1 MPNKPHAPR
10 GSKKSVPPEEDTSFI
25 VFDDGKGKK
34 KKKGGNSSTAAAE
47 SSKAD
52 PKAKGKA
59 PAEESSDAPKKPD
72 TRTLIAG
79 ASWTGKLPVNLLS
92 EYFQKQKWNKPD
104 YRMRNEGG
112 LYSAHVVISKT
123 NPKTRETTTLPP
135 IHIPLELAKKT
146 RQPSAVEARNF
157 AAAYTLFRVA
167 SAKNMHMMLPPTYKD
182 LWKGEFN
189 DLKKQDELTGK
200 AWMYEADPF
209 FGYAEREKAKEV
221 AAKEREK
228 KERARV
234 EAAKAHNQTPG
245 MSTPN
250 AQGAPPSRNIL
261 KGWERVPKI
270 ELGKRTRRQAERLI
284 RRDAVWNP
292 NGIVMDTQTR
302 RQVIDEVTNLGFRQ
316 SHVEEAAA
324 ICKDREE
331 VIEWLLIH
339 VPEDDLPSWS
349 LPEGYVAGI
358 SMASA
363 NLKREGAIKRLAA
376 AGYATELC
384 EEAYDGQGGDER
396 KAAALLQAHLL
407 RPLDSEDDVTKD
419 LQQLTVVDN
428 AEDEQNM
435 DSWEEEMSSLEAIY
449 DKLFSRPSSTM
460 CRIELDIKQQGKRL
474 ILQVHRPFGPYPLIV
489 PIITFEAA
497 IPAYIRLSIIRKA
510 LLHAEENF
518 LGMPMIYD
526 IVDWLQQN
534 AGEIFKN
541 PGRLTDVSAG
551 LSADHQTSNPHGQV
565 KSKGRSRRPIDW
577 KPATPQS
584 QKLLIE
590 WETKQG
596 TLVQQKMMAARRSL
610 PAWKLR
616 EQIVKV
622 VNQSQ
627 VTIISGETGSG
638 KSSK

>member
-10 GSKKSVPPEEDTSFI
+10 GPKKSVPPEEDTSFI
-25 VFDDGKGKK
+25 VFDDGKSKK
-34 KKKGGNSSTAAAE
+34 KRGGNASGAAEASRNDAKGKGKAAAE
-47 SSKAD
+47 Q
-52 PKAKGKA
+52 
-59 PAEESSDAPKKPD
+59 PADAPKKPD

-104 YRMRNEGG
+104 YRMRNEAGV
-112 LYSAHVVISKT
+112 YSAHVVISKT

-135 IHIPLELAKKT
+135 IHIPLELAKKA

-157 AAAYTLFRVA
+157 AAVYTLFRVA

-189 DLKKQDELTGK
+189 DLKKQDESSGK

-209 FGYAEREKAKEV
+209 FGHAEREKAKEV

-228 KERARV
+228 KEKARV
-234 EAAKAHNQTPG
+234 EAAKAHNLTPG
-245 MSTPN
+245 MTAPT

-270 ELGKRTRRQAERLI
+270 ELGKRTRKQAERLI

-292 NGIVMDTQTR
+292 NGIMMDINTR
-302 RQVIDEVTNLGFRQ
+302 LKVEEEVANLGFRR
-316 SHVEEAAA
+316 SHVEEACD

-339 VPEDDLPSWS
+339 VPEDDLPTWS
-349 LPEGYVAGI
+349 LPEGYVAGV
-358 SMASA
+358 SMASS

-376 AGYATELC
+376 AGYAIELC

-396 KAAALLQAHLL
+396 KAAALLQSHLL
-407 RPLDSEDDVTKD
+407 QPDEIDSESTPDV
-419 LQQLTVVDN
+419 QQLAVD
-428 AEDEQNM
+428 DQVDDM
-435 DSWEEEMSSLEAIY
+435 DPWEEEMSSLEAIY
-449 DKLFSRPSSTM
+449 DKLFSRPSDTM

-474 ILQVHRPFGPYPLIV
+474 ILQVYRPFGSYPLIL

-510 LLHAEENF
+510 LLHAQENF

-551 LSADHQTSNPHGQV
+551 LSADHQTSNSQTHAR
-565 KSKGRSRRPIDW
+565 SKARPRRPIDW
-577 KPATPQS
+577 KPATPMS
-584 QKLLIE
+584 EKLLAE
-590 WETKQG
+590 WESKQK
-596 TLVQQKMMAARRSL
+596 TPAQQKMMAARQSL
-610 PAWKLR
+610 PAWRLR
-616 EQIVKV
+616 EEIVKI
-622 VNQSQ
+622 VNKSQ

>member
-10 GSKKSVPPEEDTSFI
+10 GSKKSVPPEEDTSYI
-25 VFDDGKGKK
+25 IFDDGKGKK
-34 KKKGGNSSTAAAE
+34 KKKGGNTSNATEDVKSDA
-47 SSKAD
+47 KG
-52 PKAKGKA
+52 KGKA
-59 PAEESSDAPKKPD
+59 PAEQPADAPKKPD

-79 ASWTGKLPVNLLS
+79 ASWTGKLPVSLLS

-104 YRMRNEGG
+104 YKMRNEGG
-112 LYSAHVVISKT
+112 VYSAHVVVSKT

-135 IHIPLELAKKT
+135 IHIPLELAKKA

-157 AAAYTLFRVA
+157 AAAYTLFRIA

-189 DLKKQDELTGK
+189 DLKKQDESSGK

-228 KERARV
+228 KEKARA
-234 EAAKAHNQTPG
+234 EAAKAHNLTPG

-250 AQGAPPSRNIL
+250 PQGAPPSRNIL

-270 ELGKRTRRQAERLI
+270 ELGKRTRKQAERLI
-284 RRDAVWNP
+284 RRDALWNP
-292 NGIVMDTQTR
+292 NGMLMDVNTR
-302 RQVIDEVTNLGFRQ
+302 IKIEEEVTNLGFRR
-316 SHVEEAAA
+316 SHVEEACD

-339 VPEDDLPSWS
+339 VPEDDLPPWS

-376 AGYATELC
+376 AGYAVELC
-384 EEAYDGQGGDER
+384 EEAYDGQGGNER

-407 RPLDSEDDVTKD
+407 RPTDSDDDITTDLEQLAVTDNTEDAD
-419 LQQLTVVDN
+419 
-428 AEDEQNM
+428 M
-435 DSWEEEMSSLEAIY
+435 DPWEEEMSSLEAIY
-449 DKLFSRPSSTM
+449 DKLFSKPSSTM

-474 ILQVHRPFGPYPLIV
+474 ILQVYRPFGPYPAIL

-518 LGMPMIYD
+518 IGMPMIYD

-551 LSADHQTSNPHGQV
+551 LSADHQTVNPQSHAKR
-565 KSKGRSRRPIDW
+565 KSRPRRPIEW
-577 KPATPQS
+577 KPATSQS
-584 QKLLIE
+584 QKLLAD
-590 WETKQG
+590 WEAKQG
-596 TLVQQKMMAARRSL
+596 TPTQQKMMAARQSL
-610 PAWKLR
+610 PAWRLR

>member
-10 GSKKSVPPEEDTSFI
+10 GPKKSIPPEEDTSYI
-25 VFDDGKGKK
+25 IFDDGKGKK
-34 KKKGGNSSTAAAE
+34 KKGGNASNAAE
-47 SSKAD
+47 SSKTDA
-52 PKAKGKA
+52 KGKGKA
-59 PAEESSDAPKKPD
+59 PTEQPSDVPKKPD

-104 YRMRNEGG
+104 YKMRNEGG
-112 LYSAHVVISKT
+112 VYSAHVVISKT
-123 NPKTRETTTLPP
+123 NPKTRETITLPP
-135 IHIPLELAKKT
+135 IHIPLELAKKA

-189 DLKKQDELTGK
+189 DLKKQDESAGK
-200 AWMYEADPF
+200 SWMYEADPF
-209 FGYAEREKAKEV
+209 FGHAEREKAKEV

-234 EAAKAHNQTPG
+234 EAAKAHNLTPG

-250 AQGAPPSRNIL
+250 AQGATPSRNIL

-270 ELGKRTRRQAERLI
+270 ELGKRTRKQAERLI

-292 NGIVMDTQTR
+292 NGIVMDSNTR
-302 RQVIDEVTNLGFRQ
+302 SKVEEEVANLGFRR
-316 SHVEEAAA
+316 SHVEEACS

-376 AGYATELC
+376 AGYAIELC
-384 EEAYDGQGGDER
+384 EEAYDSQGGDER
-396 KAAALLQAHLL
+396 KAAALLQSRLLQSTESDSDVATDLEHLAV
-407 RPLDSEDDVTKD
+407 D
-419 LQQLTVVDN
+419 DN
-428 AEDEQNM
+428 ADEAGM
-435 DSWEEEMSSLEAIY
+435 DPWEEEMTSLEAIY
-449 DKLFSRPSSTM
+449 DKLFSRPSPTM

-474 ILQVHRPFGPYPLIV
+474 ILQVYRPFGPYPIIL

-497 IPAYIRLSIIRKA
+497 IPAYIRLSIIRRA
-510 LLHAEENF
+510 LLHAQENF
-518 LGMPMIYD
+518 IGMPMIYD

-534 AGEIFKN
+534 AGDIFKN

-551 LSADHQTSNPHGQV
+551 LSADRQPS
-565 KSKGRSRRPIDW
+565 KSHSHARSKARPRKPISW
-577 KPATPQS
+577 EPATPPS
-584 QKLLIE
+584 QRLLAE
-590 WETKQG
+590 WEAKQS
-596 TLVQQKMMAARRSL
+596 TAAQQKMMAARQSL

-616 EQIVKV
+616 EQIVKI